1 VAVPAVPIVTVT
13 SAVVAV
19 DKVAVMVND
28 DPAFSAMDVSL
39 TVNVTVGALSSS
51 EIVIVTDYVPLSVAL
66 PPETL
71 LIPIVAV
78 SSPSYTL
85 SLVGVKLTV
94 PVVLPALIVISS
106 IFPDPSV

>member
-1 VAVPAVPIVTVT
+1 MAVPAVPIVTVT

-19 DKVAVMVND
+19 DKVAVMVKD
-28 DPAFSAMDVSL
+28 DPAFSAMDVAL
-39 TVNVTVGALSSS
+39 VERVTVGADSSS
-51 EIVIVTDYVPLSVAL
+51 EIVIVTDCDPLSVAL

-71 LIPIVAV
+71 LIAIVAV

-94 PVVLPALIVISS
+94 PVVLPALMVMSS

>member
-1 VAVPAVPIVTVT
+1 MPPVSIPTVTV
-13 SAVVAV
+13 SSVAPL
-19 DKVAVMVND
+19 KVAVSVKD
-28 DPAFSAMDVSL
+28 VPAFSAIDVALDES
-39 TVNVTVGALSSS
+39 VTVGADSSS
-51 EIVIVTDYVPLSVAL
+51 EIVIVTDCDPLSVAL

-71 LIPIVAV
+71 LIAIVAV

-94 PVVLPALIVISS
+94 LVVLPALMVMSS